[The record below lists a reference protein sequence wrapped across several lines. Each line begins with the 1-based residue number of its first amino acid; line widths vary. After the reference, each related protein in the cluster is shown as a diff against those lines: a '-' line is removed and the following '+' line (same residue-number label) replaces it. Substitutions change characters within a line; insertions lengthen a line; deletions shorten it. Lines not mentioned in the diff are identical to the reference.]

1 MADTPDSPIGRIP
14 IQELKIE
21 PEAEDLVNS
30 PAMKHY
36 VNLAVA
42 MMPGKDLSAATSRI
56 SALPLEERY
65 VWRVVSALK
74 WAFADL
80 ETMNVKAD
88 RETLSPEDHK
98 RLLELLKHRPLQF
111 CLFLSALLGQ
121 QEMEAVM
128 ITAVKQSRLVT
139 EHSE

>member
-1 MADTPDSPIGRIP
+1 M
-14 IQELKIE
+14 
-21 PEAEDLVNS
+21 
-30 PAMKHY
+30 
-36 VNLAVA
+36 
-42 MMPGKDLSAATSRI
+42 
-56 SALPLEERY
+56 
-65 VWRVVSALK
+65 
-74 WAFADL
+74 

-88 RETLSPEDHK
+88 RETLSPEDHQ
-98 RLLELLKHRPLQF
+98 RLLELLNHRPLQF